1 MFRPTREVQK
11 SMTIIK
17 KKNERMKEQSAIG
30 QLQGGECP
38 DGKDAVAVNAEGSG
52 TQQVEREDRVRL
64 CVDILGQQH
73 RKLKVYAAQ
82 QGITL
87 NELVE
92 RLADRLCD
100 S

>member
-1 MFRPTREVQK
+1 MFRPNMEVQK
-11 SMTIIK
+11 SMAIMK
-17 KKNERMKEQSAIG
+17 KKSERMKEQAEAAL
-30 QLQGGECP
+30 LQGAECP
-38 DGKDAVAVNAEGSG
+38 DGKDVGAANTEGAA
-52 TQQVEREDRVRL
+52 TQQVEREVRIRL
-64 CVDILGQQH
+64 CVDILIPQH

-100 S
+100 E

>member
-1 MFRPTREVQK
+1 MAI
-11 SMTIIK
+11 MK
-17 KKNERMKEQSAIG
+17 KKSERMKMQSETGLIPS
-30 QLQGGECP
+30 GECP
-38 DGKDAVAVNAEGSG
+38 DIKDAVAVSTDGAAAPP
-52 TQQVEREDRVRL
+52 VYVRL
-64 CVDILGQQH
+64 CVDILIPQH

-92 RLADRLCD
+92 RLADRLGE